1 MFNFFFSQLESYNAA
16 RLDQLSAVYH
26 DASAEF
32 EGGDHI
38 LEGGFSLIINA
49 LARDMDIKLST
60 SVSKVEIVPVA
71 TLESNTTP
79 VPSEAL
85 HASKASRALARGGNM
100 VRVHTRGG
108 ATYLGH
114 AVIVTV
120 PLGVLQT
127 KVLSSLKLLT

>member
-49 LARDMDIKLST
+49 LARDMEIKLST
-60 SVSKVEIVPVA
+60 SVSKVEV
-71 TLESNTTP
+71 
-79 VPSEAL
+79 VPSTVESTAASEQL

-108 ATYLGH
+108 VSYLAH

-127 KVLSSLKLLT
+127 KVYHC